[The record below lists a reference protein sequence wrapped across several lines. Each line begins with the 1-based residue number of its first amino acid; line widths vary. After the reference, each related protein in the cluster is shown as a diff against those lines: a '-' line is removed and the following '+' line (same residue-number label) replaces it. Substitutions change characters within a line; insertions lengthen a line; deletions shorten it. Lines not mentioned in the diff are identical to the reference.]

1 MDDQSEAYDEYRLL
15 QLNEPI
21 DDNEYTVF
29 SLNEPVES
37 MEPIEP
43 IELEEPIELKERME
57 EHAEAHD
64 E

>member
-15 QLNEPI
+15 QLNGPI

-29 SLNEPVES
+29 SLNDPVES
-37 MEPIEP
+37 MEPI
-43 IELEEPIELKERME
+43 EPIELKERME